1 MKRSTLLLIALNAV
15 TFFVIYQLTDKD
27 ENSPINPTIALVQ
40 LLGDPQ
46 KITIGKEFPV
56 NTSLTLEK
64 EESGWNILT
73 PMKWKAD
80 EYATSKLTGRL
91 RHIEARR
98 LFNLEEIKEKGESL
112 ADYGLDRSALTITVE
127 SKSGKVTLAFG
138 SPTRDGRERYV
149 MPDFDESEKTEI
161 WAVNASLWDTANIS
175 TAEWMER
182 EFLKFPVYDVR
193 AFGIRIKRGDT
204 LVKTRIMRENSGA
217 WNITSPI
224 QAPAD
229 TDTVRLFLNQL
240 ISSKAIRFVTDPAE
254 IKSLSSRLDSP
265 DFRIYLEGSSSGRS
279 VVIGEP
285 IDDKDGANLRPAQ
298 VEGESSIFIVN
309 ESLVSLLA
317 NAEGRLRH
325 RQLMALDSKTISTIE
340 IYDSNLRLSLH
351 KLEDGRWEVILL
363 DDEGEVST
371 RPGDIETIENF
382 LYKLLSLEALTF
394 VSDAPSEE
402 DLKGYGFDQPRH
414 SVTLS
419 TMDGETVTLRIGHHA
434 DGVSGWYAR
443 RDNAPFVFTADET
456 IPFLLAPSPLRF
468 RERLLERLPQAI
480 DIKDIRL
487 MDIDANS
494 TEISLDNNQTK
505 DIEYFLRNFIAREI
519 ISEKYLPNGIRL
531 RGQTIPWRYELQ
543 SDLALPGGEGDGNET
558 LVYRFTDRIGGQTW
572 GGGSPSANLSFLI
585 PIGLMDLLSKIL
597 PDDSNPN
604 P

>member
-1 MKRSTLLLIALNAV
+1 MKPSTLLLIALNAV
-15 TFFVIYQLTDKD
+15 TFFGIYQLTNKD
-27 ENSPINPTIALVQ
+27 ENSTINPTIALVQ

-98 LFNLEEIKEKGESL
+98 LFSLEEIKEKGESL
-112 ADYGLDRSALTITVE
+112 ADYGLDRSDLTITVE

-175 TAEWMER
+175 VAEWMER

-204 LVKTRIMRENSGA
+204 LVKTRIMRGKSGE

-224 QAPAD
+224 QSPAD
-229 TDTVRLFLNQL
+229 TDNVRLFLNQL
-240 ISSKAIRFVTDPAE
+240 ISSKAIRFVTDPVE

-265 DFRIYLEGSSSGRS
+265 VFRIYLEGSSSGRS
-279 VVIGEP
+279 IIIGEP
-285 IDDKDGANLRPAQ
+285 IDEEEGANLRPAQ

-317 NAEGRLRH
+317 NAEGRLRD
-325 RQLMALDSKTISTIE
+325 RQLLALDSKTIGTIE

-371 RPGDIETIENF
+371 RPGDVEIIENF

-468 RERLLERLPQAI
+468 RKRLLERLPQAI

-487 MDIDANS
+487 MDIDVNS

>member
-1 MKRSTLLLIALNAV
+1 MKPSTLLLIALNAV
-15 TFFVIYQLTDKD
+15 TFFGIYQLTNKD
-27 ENSPINPTIALVQ
+27 ENSTINPTIALVQ

-80 EYATSKLTGRL
+80 EFATSKLTGRL

-98 LFNLEEIKEKGESL
+98 LFSLEEIKEKGESL
-112 ADYGLDRSALTITVE
+112 ADYGLDRSDLTITVE

-175 TAEWMER
+175 VAEWMER

-193 AFGIRIKRGDT
+193 AFGIRIKQGDT
-204 LVKTRIMRENSGA
+204 LVKTRIMRGKSGE

-224 QAPAD
+224 QSPAD
-229 TDTVRLFLNQL
+229 TDNVRLFLNQL
-240 ISSKAIRFVTDPAE
+240 ISSKAIRFVTDPVE

-265 DFRIYLEGSSSGRS
+265 VFRIYLEGSSSGRS
-279 VVIGEP
+279 IIIGEP
-285 IDDKDGANLRPAQ
+285 IDEEEGANLRPAQ

-317 NAEGRLRH
+317 NAEGRLRD
-325 RQLMALDSKTISTIE
+325 RQLLALDSKTIGTIE

-371 RPGDIETIENF
+371 RPGDVEIIENF

-456 IPFLLAPSPLRF
+456 
-468 RERLLERLPQAI
+468 
-480 DIKDIRL
+480 
-487 MDIDANS
+487 
-494 TEISLDNNQTK
+494 
-505 DIEYFLRNFIAREI
+505 
-519 ISEKYLPNGIRL
+519 
-531 RGQTIPWRYELQ
+531 
-543 SDLALPGGEGDGNET
+543 
-558 LVYRFTDRIGGQTW
+558 
-572 GGGSPSANLSFLI
+572 
-585 PIGLMDLLSKIL
+585 
-597 PDDSNPN
+597 
-604 P
+604 

>member
-1 MKRSTLLLIALNAV
+1 MKPSTLLLIALNAV
-15 TFFVIYQLTDKD
+15 TFFGIYQLTNKD
-27 ENSPINPTIALVQ
+27 ENSTINPTIALVQ

-80 EYATSKLTGRL
+80 EFATSKLTGRL

-98 LFNLEEIKEKGESL
+98 LFSLEEIKEKGESL
-112 ADYGLDRSALTITVE
+112 ADYGLDRSDLTITVE

-175 TAEWMER
+175 VAEWMER

-193 AFGIRIKRGDT
+193 AFGIRIKQGDT
-204 LVKTRIMRENSGA
+204 LVKTRIMRGKSGE

-224 QAPAD
+224 QSPAD
-229 TDTVRLFLNQL
+229 TDNVRLFLNQL
-240 ISSKAIRFVTDPAE
+240 ISSKAIRFVTDPVE

-265 DFRIYLEGSSSGRS
+265 VFRIYLEGSSSGRS
-279 VVIGEP
+279 IIIGEP
-285 IDDKDGANLRPAQ
+285 IDEEEGANLRPAQ

-317 NAEGRLRH
+317 NAEGRLRD
-325 RQLMALDSKTISTIE
+325 RQLLALDSKTIGTIE

-371 RPGDIETIENF
+371 RPGDVEIIENF

-434 DGVSGWYAR
+434 DAVSGWYAR

-468 RERLLERLPQAI
+468 RKRLLERLPQAI

-487 MDIDANS
+487 MDIDVNS

>member
-1 MKRSTLLLIALNAV
+1 MKRSTLLLIVLNAV
-15 TFFVIYQLTDKD
+15 TFFGIYLLTNKD
-27 ENSPINPTIALVQ
+27 ENSPINPTIALVE

-46 KITIGKEFPV
+46 KITIGRGFPV
-56 NTSLTLEK
+56 NTSLTLAK
-64 EESGWNILT
+64 EDDGWNILT

-80 EYATSKLTGRL
+80 EFATSKLTGRL

-98 LFNLEEIKEKGESL
+98 LFSLEEIKDKGESL
-112 ADYGLDRSALTITVE
+112 SDYGLDRSALAITVE

-138 SPTRDGRERYV
+138 SATRDGRERYV
-149 MPDFDESEKTEI
+149 MPDFHESEKIEI
-161 WAVNASLWDTANIS
+161 WAVNTSLWDTANIS
-175 TAEWMER
+175 VAEWMER
-182 EFLKFPVYDVR
+182 EFLNFPVYDVR

-204 LVKTRIMRENSGA
+204 LVKTRIMRETSGA

-254 IKSLSSRLDSP
+254 VKSLSSRLDSP
-265 DFRIYLEGSSSGRS
+265 AFRIHLEGSSSGRS

-285 IDDKDGANLRPAQ
+285 IDDGNGANLRPAQ
-298 VEGESSIFIVN
+298 VEGESAIFIVN

-317 NAEGRLRH
+317 NAEGRLRN
-325 RQLMALDSKTISTIE
+325 RRLLALDSKTIGTIE
-340 IYDSNLRLSLH
+340 IHDSNLRLSLH
-351 KLEDGRWEVILL
+351 KLEDGRWEVLLL

-371 RPGDIETIENF
+371 RPGDVETIENF
-382 LYKLLSLEALTF
+382 LYELLSLEALSF

-402 DLKGYGFDQPRH
+402 DLKGYGFDRPHH
-414 SVTLS
+414 SVTLT
-419 TMDGETVTLRIGHHA
+419 TMEGKTVALRIGHHA
-434 DGVSGWYAR
+434 DGLSGWYAR
-443 RDNAPFVFTADET
+443 RDDAPFVFTADET
-456 IPFLLAPSPLRF
+456 VPLLLAPSPLRF
-468 RERLLERLPQAI
+468 RKRLLERLPQAV

-494 TEISLDNNQTK
+494 TEISLDTNQTK
-505 DIEYFLRNFIAREI
+505 DLEYFLRNFSARKI
-519 ISEKYLPNGIRL
+519 ISEEYLSDGIRL
-531 RGQTIPWRYELQ
+531 RGQKVPWRYELQ
-543 SDLALPGGEGDGNET
+543 SDLALPGGEGDENET
-558 LVYRFTDRIGGQTW
+558 RVYRFTNRIGGQTW

-585 PIGLMDLLSKIL
+585 PIGLMDLLSEIL

>member
-98 LFNLEEIKEKGESL
+98 LFSLEEIKEKGESL

-175 TAEWMER
+175 AAEWMER

-204 LVKTRIMRENSGA
+204 LVKTRIMREKSGE

-265 DFRIYLEGSSSGRS
+265 VFRIYLEGSSSGRS

-285 IDDKDGANLRPAQ
+285 IDDEDGANLRPAQ

-317 NAEGRLRH
+317 NAEGRLRD
-325 RQLMALDSKTISTIE
+325 RQLLALDSKTIGTIE
-340 IYDSNLRLSLH
+340 IYDSNLRLSLQ

-371 RPGDIETIENF
+371 RPGDVETIENF

-468 RERLLERLPQAI
+468 RKRLLERLPQAI

-543 SDLALPGGEGDGNET
+543 SDLALPGGEGDGNKT

-597 PDDSNPN
+597 PVDSNPN

>member
-1 MKRSTLLLIALNAV
+1 MKRSTLLLIGLNAV
-15 TFFVIYQLTDKD
+15 TFFGIYQLTNKD

-64 EESGWNILT
+64 EESVWNILT
-73 PMKWKAD
+73 PMKWQAD
-80 EYATSKLTGRL
+80 EYATSRLTGRL

-98 LFNLEEIKEKGESL
+98 LFSLEEIKEKGESL
-112 ADYGLDRSALTITVE
+112 ADYGLDRSELTITVE

-204 LVKTRIMRENSGA
+204 LVKTRIMREKSGA

-265 DFRIYLEGSSSGRS
+265 VFRIYLEGSSSGRS
-279 VVIGEP
+279 IVIGEP
-285 IDDKDGANLRPAQ
+285 IDDEDGANLRPAQ

-317 NAEGRLRH
+317 NAEGRLRN
-325 RQLMALDSKTISTIE
+325 RQLLALDSKNIGTIE
-340 IYDSNLRLSLH
+340 IYDSNIRLSLH

-371 RPGDIETIENF
+371 RPGDVETIENF

-402 DLKGYGFDQPRH
+402 DLKAYGFDQPRH

-443 RDNAPFVFTADET
+443 RDNAPFVFTAEET
-456 IPFLLAPSPLRF
+456 IPLLLAPSPLRF
-468 RERLLERLPQAI
+468 RKRLLERLPQAI

-494 TEISLDNNQTK
+494 TKISLDNNQTK
-505 DIEYFLRNFIAREI
+505 DIESFLRNFIAREI
-519 ISEKYLPNGIRL
+519 ISEKYLPSGIRL

>member
-1 MKRSTLLLIALNAV
+1 MKPSTLLLIALNAV
-15 TFFVIYQLTDKD
+15 TFFGIYQLTNKD
-27 ENSPINPTIALVQ
+27 ENSTINPTIALVQ

-80 EYATSKLTGRL
+80 EFATSKLTGRL

-98 LFNLEEIKEKGESL
+98 LFSLEEIKEKGESL
-112 ADYGLDRSALTITVE
+112 ADYGLDRSDLTITVE

-175 TAEWMER
+175 VAEWMER

-204 LVKTRIMRENSGA
+204 LVKTRIMREKSGA

-240 ISSKAIRFVTDPAE
+240 ISSKAIRFVTDPVE

-265 DFRIYLEGSSSGRS
+265 VFRIYLEGSSSGRS
-279 VVIGEP
+279 IIIGEP
-285 IDDKDGANLRPAQ
+285 IDEEEGANLRPAQ

-317 NAEGRLRH
+317 NAEGRLRD
-325 RQLMALDSKTISTIE
+325 RQLLALDSKTIGTIE

-371 RPGDIETIENF
+371 RPGDVEIIENF

-468 RERLLERLPQAI
+468 RKRLLKRLPQAI

-519 ISEKYLPNGIRL
+519 ISEKYLPSGIRL

>member
-1 MKRSTLLLIALNAV
+1 MKRSTFLLIALNAV
-15 TFFVIYQLTDKD
+15 TFWGILQLTDKD

-91 RHIEARR
+91 RHIDARR
-98 LFNLEEIKEKGESL
+98 LFSLEEIKEKGESL

-285 IDDKDGANLRPAQ
+285 IDDEDGANLRPAQ

-325 RQLMALDSKTISTIE
+325 RQLLALDSKTIGTIE

-371 RPGDIETIENF
+371 RPGDVETIENF

-468 RERLLERLPQAI
+468 RKRLLERLSQAI

-531 RGQTIPWRYELQ
+531 RGQAIPWRYELQ

>member
-1 MKRSTLLLIALNAV
+1 MKPSTLLLIALNAV
-15 TFFVIYQLTDKD
+15 TFFGIYQLTNKD
-27 ENSPINPTIALVQ
+27 ENSTINPTIALVQ

-80 EYATSKLTGRL
+80 EFATSKLTGRL

-98 LFNLEEIKEKGESL
+98 LFSLEEIKEKGESL
-112 ADYGLDRSALTITVE
+112 ADYGLDRSDLTITVE

-175 TAEWMER
+175 VAEWMER

-193 AFGIRIKRGDT
+193 AFGIRIKQGDT
-204 LVKTRIMRENSGA
+204 LVKTRIMRGKSGE

-224 QAPAD
+224 QSPAD
-229 TDTVRLFLNQL
+229 TDNVRLFLNQL
-240 ISSKAIRFVTDPAE
+240 ISSKAIRFVTDPVE

-265 DFRIYLEGSSSGRS
+265 VFRIYLEGSSSGRS
-279 VVIGEP
+279 IIIGEP
-285 IDDKDGANLRPAQ
+285 IDEEEGANLRPAQ

-317 NAEGRLRH
+317 NAEGRLRD
-325 RQLMALDSKTISTIE
+325 RQLLALDSKTIGTIE

-371 RPGDIETIENF
+371 RPGDVEIIENF

-468 RERLLERLPQAI
+468 RKRLLERLPQAI

-487 MDIDANS
+487 MDIDVNS

>member
-1 MKRSTLLLIALNAV
+1 MKPSTLLLIALNAV
-15 TFFVIYQLTDKD
+15 TFFGIYQLTNKD
-27 ENSPINPTIALVQ
+27 ENSTINPTIALVQ

-98 LFNLEEIKEKGESL
+98 LFSLEEIKEKGESL
-112 ADYGLDRSALTITVE
+112 ADYGLDRSDLTITVE

-175 TAEWMER
+175 VAEWMER

-193 AFGIRIKRGDT
+193 AFGIRIKQGDT
-204 LVKTRIMRENSGA
+204 LVKTRIMRGKSGE

-224 QAPAD
+224 QSPAD
-229 TDTVRLFLNQL
+229 TDNVRLFLNQL
-240 ISSKAIRFVTDPAE
+240 ISSKAIRFVTDPVE

-265 DFRIYLEGSSSGRS
+265 VFRIYLEGSSSGRS
-279 VVIGEP
+279 IIIGEP
-285 IDDKDGANLRPAQ
+285 IDEEEGANLRPAQ

-317 NAEGRLRH
+317 NAEGRLRD
-325 RQLMALDSKTISTIE
+325 RQLLALDSKTIGTIE

-371 RPGDIETIENF
+371 RPGDVEIIENF

-468 RERLLERLPQAI
+468 RKRLLERLPQAI

-487 MDIDANS
+487 MDIDVNS